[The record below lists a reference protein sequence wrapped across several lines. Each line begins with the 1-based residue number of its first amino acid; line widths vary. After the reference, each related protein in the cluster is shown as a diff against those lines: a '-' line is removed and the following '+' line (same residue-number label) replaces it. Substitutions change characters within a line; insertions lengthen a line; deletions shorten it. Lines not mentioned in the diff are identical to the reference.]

1 MSSFRLLAGQKR
13 PFNSSLQ
20 LNSCCSLF
28 SVIYGVNIWGISSV
42 TQFFCPLAAQDVYN
56 PCPCDV
62 SLCWLSLPG
71 CATEC
76 EKERKRA
83 DAERLK
89 SETDRKVREKVEQE
103 SLTLKEQLV
112 QVLKRL
118 DRVEDHQKADQSEI
132 VRVHCMV
139 CVMLGGSTCCVMPRY
154 SMAGTFEFLFGCLL

>member
-1 MSSFRLLAGQKR
+1 M
-13 PFNSSLQ
+13 
-20 LNSCCSLF
+20 
-28 SVIYGVNIWGISSV
+28 IYGVNVWGISSV
-42 TQFFCPLAAQDVYN
+42 TQFFWPLATQDVYN
-56 PCPCDV
+56 LRPCDV

-89 SETDRKVREKVEQE
+89 SETDRKVCEKVEQE

-139 CVMLGGSTCCVMPRY
+139 CIMLGGSTCCVMPRY
-154 SMAGTFEFLFGCLL
+154 SMAGTFKFLFGCLLQSAVSQLCLQNSS

>member
-1 MSSFRLLAGQKR
+1 MSSFRLLAGRKR
-13 PFNSSLQ
+13 PFNSSLG

-28 SVIYGVNIWGISSV
+28 SVIYGVNVWGISSL
-42 TQFFCPLAAQDVYN
+42 TQFFCPLATQDVYN
-56 PCPCDV
+56 LRPCDV
-62 SLCWLSLPG
+62 SLCWLYLPG

-89 SETDRKVREKVEQE
+89 SEADRKVREKVEQE

-132 VRVHCMV
+132 IRVHCMV
-139 CVMLGGSTCCVMPRY
+139 CIMLGGSTYCVMPRY
-154 SMAGTFEFLFGCLL
+154 SMAGT